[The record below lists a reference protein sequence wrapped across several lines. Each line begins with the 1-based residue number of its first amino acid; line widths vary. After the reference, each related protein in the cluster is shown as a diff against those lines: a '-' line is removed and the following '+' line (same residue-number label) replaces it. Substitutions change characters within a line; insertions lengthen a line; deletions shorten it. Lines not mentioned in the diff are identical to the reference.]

1 MSATRNKEIKIRLSE
16 EEYQALLAKK
26 TRPRLAQW
34 LRELALEQTPR
45 RTVKAADP
53 QLLYE
58 LNRIGVN
65 LNQIARYCNSH
76 QANIDL
82 ISIAAALRNIEKQ
95 IVLIRESQK

>member
-1 MSATRNKEIKIRLSE
+1 MGETRKRAIKIRLSE
-16 EEYQALLAKK
+16 NEYQALQAKK
-26 TRPRLAQW
+26 GKPRLAQW
-34 LRELALEQTPR
+34 LRELALEQEPA
-45 RTVKAADP
+45 RTIKAADP

-65 LNQIARYCNSH
+65 LNQIARYCNSR

-95 IVLIRESQK
+95 IVLIRESQE